1 MDDVDDHARSTRLLL
16 AAPPVVG
23 TQEWYDEGWW
33 GAADRRRD
41 EEKGRRYADYIS
53 TESGPP
59 WSTMST
65 SRKTCFFEK
74 NFSKSSHCWP
84 CVFTM

>member
-1 MDDVDDHARSTRLLL
+1 MDDADDHARSTRLLL

-23 TQEWYDEGWW
+23 TQEWYDEGCW
-33 GAADRRRD
+33 GATDRRD
-41 EEKGRRYADYIS
+41 KEKGKPYADYIS

-65 SRKTCFFEK
+65 RRSTCFFEK
-74 NFSKSSHCWP
+74 NFSKSNHCWL